1 MWQFLFLI
9 SIVPVAAALVAR
21 WWFGTRVLAE
31 TGTRPCR
38 CDLNVWLPA
47 PEDDAAVHR
56 AEHTAAE
63 FGAQLRQQALA
74 KWKTDDPKSAG
85 SREGTRRFG
94 MAVPPLSAL
103 VAVLAAMVARFPI
116 KGALAIFLA
125 ATALSAVFGIL
136 TLPAELAAIARAAK
150 RARDS
155 KAFPR
160 RDDEEAVIECA
171 TALAWKETLP
181 PVLGLIQK

>member
-21 WWFGTRVLAE
+21 WWFGTRVLADS
-31 TGTRPCR
+31 GKRPCR
-38 CDLNVWLPA
+38 CDLSVWLPA
-47 PEDDAAVHR
+47 PEKDAAVHR
-56 AEHTAAE
+56 AEHSAAE

-74 KWKTDDPKSAG
+74 KWKADDPKSAG

-103 VAVLAAMVARFPI
+103 IAVLAAMVARLPI
-116 KGALAIFLA
+116 SGALAIFLA

-136 TLPAELAAIARAAK
+136 TLPAELAAISRAAK
-150 RARDS
+150 LVRGS

-160 RDDEEAVIECA
+160 RDDEEAVIDCA

-181 PVLGLIQK
+181 PILGLIQK